1 MAYQPDQ
8 RKITSQVLTTAGWL
22 TGTFHVLRSAKFVE
36 QLNVTNEFFRM
47 TDVSFIGRDQ
57 VIEFFAV
64 QRGSVTLIVP
74 PTNERDLIIE
84 GIEEL
89 VPHQVFMMF
98 DQGYVEGRMMIRKGV
113 RISDFLVRQSGFILL
128 RRCTLYLG
136 SLRDG
141 FFVEE
146 QHPSIIVNASMIVGV
161 SETSPF

>member
-22 TGTFHVLRSAKFVE
+22 KGTFHVLRSAKFVE
-36 QLNVTNEFFRM
+36 QLNVTNEFFRL
-47 TDVSFIGRDQ
+47 TDVSFIGREQ
-57 VIEFFAV
+57 IIEFFAV
-64 QRGSVTLIVP
+64 QRAAVTLIVP
-74 PTNERDLIIE
+74 PSTERDLIIE

-89 VPHQVFMMF
+89 VPHHVFMLF

-113 RISDFLVRQSGFILL
+113 RISDFLVRQSG
-128 RRCTLYLG
+128 

-146 QHPSIIVNASMIVGV
+146 QHPSIVVNASKIVGV